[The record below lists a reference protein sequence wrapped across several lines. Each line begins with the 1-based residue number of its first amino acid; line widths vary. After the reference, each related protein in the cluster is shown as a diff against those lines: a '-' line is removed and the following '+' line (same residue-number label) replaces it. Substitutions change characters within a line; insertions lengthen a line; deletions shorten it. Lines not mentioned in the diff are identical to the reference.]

1 MFLTLLVFVVSAF
14 SLGFTDVG
22 LDNWAYD
29 YVMKLVEKGVIPVDQ
44 PTFKGYEPLTRSD
57 AAVWMSRLITY
68 LENSPEIAKTKDL
81 EYLESKVTDLSK
93 KMSALESS
101 LLTVEQADA
110 TAVVSQ
116 DVEQLQAKVS
126 QLESS
131 LKTLNKTVE
140 QDSMIVKGLPVLSRK
155 VYDLEEKVNS
165 LEEFQSTMTRNHL
178 NLKYETYD
186 KIDNLSSQV
195 SDLETSFEDFKTTM
209 TKNFLNLKYD
219 TYDKIDNLSNQV
231 SDLETSFEDF
241 KTTMTKNFLNLKY
254 DTYDKIDNL
263 SNQVSDLE
271 TSFEDFKTTMTK
283 NFLNLKYDTYDKIDN
298 LSNQVSAHDEK
309 LATLESEVAN
319 VKTLA
324 EENAMFVKALPSLSM
339 KVSNNEAKIEEVSRE
354 LEVQKEEIAKAQ
366 DHRLL
371 WLTAVTGVGLGIIAM
386 CLAQDVF

>member
-1 MFLTLLVFVVSAF
+1 MKKGLVFLTLLVFVVSAF

-101 LLTVEQADA
+101 LTVEQAGES
-110 TAVVSQ
+110 AVVSQ
-116 DVEQLQAKVS
+116 DVAQLQAKVS

-178 NLKYETYD
+178 NLKYE
-186 KIDNLSSQV
+186 
-195 SDLETSFEDFKTTM
+195 
-209 TKNFLNLKYD
+209 
-219 TYDKIDNLSNQV
+219 
-231 SDLETSFEDF
+231 
-241 KTTMTKNFLNLKY
+241 
-254 DTYDKIDNL
+254 TYDKIDNL

-371 WLTAVTGVGLGIIAM
+371 WLTAVTGVGLGIIAI
-386 CLAQDVF
+386 CLNQGIIN

>member
-1 MFLTLLVFVVSAF
+1 MKKGLVFLTLLVFVVSAF

-186 KIDNLSSQV
+186 KIDNLS
-195 SDLETSFEDFKTTM
+195 
-209 TKNFLNLKYD
+209 
-219 TYDKIDNLSNQV
+219 
-231 SDLETSFEDF
+231 
-241 KTTMTKNFLNLKY
+241 
-254 DTYDKIDNL
+254 
-263 SNQVSDLE
+263 NQVSDLE

-339 KVSNNEAKIEEVSRE
+339 KVSSNEAKIEEVSRE

-371 WLTAVTGVGLGIIAM
+371 WLTAVTGVGLGIIAI
-386 CLAQDVF
+386 CLNQGIIN

>member
-1 MFLTLLVFVVSAF
+1 VFLTLLVFVVSAF

-29 YVMKLVEKGVIPVDQ
+29 YVMKLVEKGVIPVEQ

-101 LLTVEQADA
+101 LTVEQAGES
-110 TAVVSQ
+110 AVVSQ
-116 DVEQLQAKVS
+116 DVAQLQAKVS

-178 NLKYETYD
+178 NLKYE
-186 KIDNLSSQV
+186 
-195 SDLETSFEDFKTTM
+195 
-209 TKNFLNLKYD
+209 

-339 KVSNNEAKIEEVSRE
+339 KVSSNEAKIEEVSRE

-371 WLTAVTGVGLGIIAM
+371 WLTAVTGVGLGIIAI
-386 CLAQDVF
+386 CLNQGIIN

>member
-1 MFLTLLVFVVSAF
+1 MKKGLVFLTLLVFVVSAF

-29 YVMKLVEKGVIPVDQ
+29 YVMKLVEKGVIPVEQ

-155 VYDLEEKVNS
+155 VYDMEQKVDS
-165 LEEFQSTMTRNHL
+165 LEDFQSTMTRNHL

-186 KIDNLSSQV
+186 KIDTLSNRV
-195 SDLETSFEDFKTTM
+195 SDLETSLEDFKTTM
-209 TKNFLNLKYD
+209 TR
-219 TYDKIDNLSNQV
+219 
-231 SDLETSFEDF
+231 
-241 KTTMTKNFLNLKY
+241 
-254 DTYDKIDNL
+254 
-263 SNQVSDLE
+263 
-271 TSFEDFKTTMTK
+271 

-298 LSNQVSAHDEK
+298 LSNQVSAHDDK
-309 LATLESEVAN
+309 IASLETEVAD
-319 VKTLA
+319 VKALA
-324 EENAMFVKALPSLSM
+324 EQNAMFVKVLPNLSM
-339 KVSNNEAKIEEVSRE
+339 KVSNNEAKIEELSRE
-354 LEVQKEEIAKAQ
+354 LEVQKEEIEKAQ

-371 WLTAVTGVGLGIIAM
+371 WLTAVTGVGLGIIAI
-386 CLAQDVF
+386 CLNQGIIQ

>member
-1 MFLTLLVFVVSAF
+1 MKKGLVFLTLLVFVVSAF

-101 LLTVEQADA
+101 LTVEQAGES
-110 TAVVSQ
+110 AVVSQ
-116 DVEQLQAKVS
+116 DVAQLQAKVS
-126 QLESS
+126 QLESKLSQTESS

-178 NLKYETYD
+178 NLKYE
-186 KIDNLSSQV
+186 
-195 SDLETSFEDFKTTM
+195 
-209 TKNFLNLKYD
+209 
-219 TYDKIDNLSNQV
+219 
-231 SDLETSFEDF
+231 
-241 KTTMTKNFLNLKY
+241 
-254 DTYDKIDNL
+254 TYDKIDNL

-371 WLTAVTGVGLGIIAM
+371 WLTAVTGVGLGIIAI
-386 CLAQDVF
+386 CLNQGIIN

>member
-1 MFLTLLVFVVSAF
+1 MKKGLVFLTLLVFVVSAF

-101 LLTVEQADA
+101 LTVEQAGES
-110 TAVVSQ
+110 AVVSQ
-116 DVEQLQAKVS
+116 DVAQLQAKVS

-178 NLKYETYD
+178 NLKYE
-186 KIDNLSSQV
+186 
-195 SDLETSFEDFKTTM
+195 
-209 TKNFLNLKYD
+209 
-219 TYDKIDNLSNQV
+219 
-231 SDLETSFEDF
+231 
-241 KTTMTKNFLNLKY
+241 
-254 DTYDKIDNL
+254 TYDKIDNL

>member
-1 MFLTLLVFVVSAF
+1 MKKGLVFLTLLVFVVSAF

-29 YVMKLVEKGVIPVDQ
+29 YVMKLVEKGVIPVEQ

-101 LLTVEQADA
+101 LAIEQAGA
-110 TAVVSQ
+110 TAAVSQ
-116 DVEQLQAKVS
+116 DVAQLQSKVAQLESKLS
-126 QLESS
+126 QTESS

-155 VYDLEEKVNS
+155 VYDMEQKVDS
-165 LEEFQSTMTRNHL
+165 LEDFQSTMTRNHL

-186 KIDNLSSQV
+186 KIDTLSNRV
-195 SDLETSFEDFKTTM
+195 SDLETSLEDFKTTM
-209 TKNFLNLKYD
+209 TR
-219 TYDKIDNLSNQV
+219 
-231 SDLETSFEDF
+231 
-241 KTTMTKNFLNLKY
+241 
-254 DTYDKIDNL
+254 
-263 SNQVSDLE
+263 
-271 TSFEDFKTTMTK
+271 

-298 LSNQVSAHDEK
+298 LSNQVSAHDDK
-309 LATLESEVAN
+309 IASLETEVAD
-319 VKTLA
+319 VKALA
-324 EENAMFVKALPSLSM
+324 EQNAMFVKVLPNLSM
-339 KVSNNEAKIEEVSRE
+339 KVSNNEAKIEELSRE
-354 LEVQKEEIAKAQ
+354 LEVQKEEIEKAQ

-371 WLTAVTGVGLGIIAM
+371 WLTAVTGVGLGIIAI
-386 CLAQDVF
+386 CLNQGIIQ

>member
-1 MFLTLLVFVVSAF
+1 MKKGLVFLTLLVFVVSAF

-101 LLTVEQADA
+101 LTVEQAGES
-110 TAVVSQ
+110 AVVSQ

-186 KIDNLSSQV
+186 KIDNLS
-195 SDLETSFEDFKTTM
+195 
-209 TKNFLNLKYD
+209 
-219 TYDKIDNLSNQV
+219 NQV
-231 SDLETSFEDF
+231 
-241 KTTMTKNFLNLKY
+241 
-254 DTYDKIDNL
+254 
-263 SNQVSDLE
+263 
-271 TSFEDFKTTMTK
+271 
-283 NFLNLKYDTYDKIDN
+283 
-298 LSNQVSAHDEK
+298 
-309 LATLESEVAN
+309 
-319 VKTLA
+319 
-324 EENAMFVKALPSLSM
+324 
-339 KVSNNEAKIEEVSRE
+339 
-354 LEVQKEEIAKAQ
+354 
-366 DHRLL
+366 
-371 WLTAVTGVGLGIIAM
+371 
-386 CLAQDVF
+386 

>member
-1 MFLTLLVFVVSAF
+1 MKKGLVFLTLLVFVVSAF

-116 DVEQLQAKVS
+116 DVAQLQAKVS
-126 QLESS
+126 QLESKLSQTESS

-178 NLKYETYD
+178 NLKYE
-186 KIDNLSSQV
+186 
-195 SDLETSFEDFKTTM
+195 
-209 TKNFLNLKYD
+209 
-219 TYDKIDNLSNQV
+219 
-231 SDLETSFEDF
+231 
-241 KTTMTKNFLNLKY
+241 
-254 DTYDKIDNL
+254 TYDKIDNL

-339 KVSNNEAKIEEVSRE
+339 KVSSNEAKIEEVSRE

>member
-1 MFLTLLVFVVSAF
+1 MKKGLVFLTLLVFVVSAF

-116 DVEQLQAKVS
+116 DVAQLQAKVS
-126 QLESS
+126 QLESKLSQTESS

-186 KIDNLSSQV
+186 KIDNLS
-195 SDLETSFEDFKTTM
+195 
-209 TKNFLNLKYD
+209 
-219 TYDKIDNLSNQV
+219 NQV
-231 SDLETSFEDF
+231 SDLEA
-241 KTTMTKNFLNLKY
+241 
-254 DTYDKIDNL
+254 
-263 SNQVSDLE
+263 
-271 TSFEDFKTTMTK
+271 SFEDFKTTMTK

>member
-1 MFLTLLVFVVSAF
+1 MKKGLVFLTLLVFVVSAF

-186 KIDNLSSQV
+186 KIDNLS
-195 SDLETSFEDFKTTM
+195 
-209 TKNFLNLKYD
+209 
-219 TYDKIDNLSNQV
+219 
-231 SDLETSFEDF
+231 
-241 KTTMTKNFLNLKY
+241 
-254 DTYDKIDNL
+254 
-263 SNQVSDLE
+263 NQVSDLE

-339 KVSNNEAKIEEVSRE
+339 KVSSNEAKIEEVSRE

>member
-1 MFLTLLVFVVSAF
+1 MKKGLVFLTLLVFVVSAF

-186 KIDNLSSQV
+186 KIDNLS
-195 SDLETSFEDFKTTM
+195 
-209 TKNFLNLKYD
+209 
-219 TYDKIDNLSNQV
+219 
-231 SDLETSFEDF
+231 
-241 KTTMTKNFLNLKY
+241 
-254 DTYDKIDNL
+254 
-263 SNQVSDLE
+263 NQVSDLE

>member
-1 MFLTLLVFVVSAF
+1 MKKGLVFLTLLVFVVSAF

-29 YVMKLVEKGVIPVDQ
+29 YVMKLVEKGVIPVEQ

-101 LLTVEQADA
+101 LAIEQAGA
-110 TAVVSQ
+110 TAAVSQ
-116 DVEQLQAKVS
+116 DVAQLQSKVAQLESKLS
-126 QLESS
+126 QTESS

-155 VYDLEEKVNS
+155 VYDMEQKVDS
-165 LEEFQSTMTRNHL
+165 LEDFQSTMTRNHL

-186 KIDNLSSQV
+186 KIDTLSNRV
-195 SDLETSFEDFKTTM
+195 SDLETSLEDFKTTM
-209 TKNFLNLKYD
+209 TR
-219 TYDKIDNLSNQV
+219 
-231 SDLETSFEDF
+231 
-241 KTTMTKNFLNLKY
+241 
-254 DTYDKIDNL
+254 
-263 SNQVSDLE
+263 
-271 TSFEDFKTTMTK
+271 

-298 LSNQVSAHDEK
+298 LSNQVSAHDDK
-309 LATLESEVAN
+309 IASLETEVAD
-319 VKTLA
+319 VKALA
-324 EENAMFVKALPSLSM
+324 EQNAMFVKVLPNLSM
-339 KVSNNEAKIEEVSRE
+339 KVSNNEAKIEELSRE
-354 LEVQKEEIAKAQ
+354 LEVQKEEIEKAQ

>member
-1 MFLTLLVFVVSAF
+1 VKKGLVFLTLLVFVVSAF

-186 KIDNLSSQV
+186 KIDNLS
-195 SDLETSFEDFKTTM
+195 
-209 TKNFLNLKYD
+209 
-219 TYDKIDNLSNQV
+219 
-231 SDLETSFEDF
+231 
-241 KTTMTKNFLNLKY
+241 
-254 DTYDKIDNL
+254 
-263 SNQVSDLE
+263 NQVSDLE

-339 KVSNNEAKIEEVSRE
+339 KVSSNEAKIEEVSRE

>member
-1 MFLTLLVFVVSAF
+1 MKKGLVFLTLLVFVVSAF

-93 KMSALESS
+93 KMSGLESS

-116 DVEQLQAKVS
+116 DVAQLQAKVS
-126 QLESS
+126 QLESKLSQTESS

-178 NLKYETYD
+178 NLKYE
-186 KIDNLSSQV
+186 
-195 SDLETSFEDFKTTM
+195 
-209 TKNFLNLKYD
+209 
-219 TYDKIDNLSNQV
+219 
-231 SDLETSFEDF
+231 
-241 KTTMTKNFLNLKY
+241 
-254 DTYDKIDNL
+254 TYDKIDNL

>member
-1 MFLTLLVFVVSAF
+1 MKKGLVFLTLLVFVVSAF

-116 DVEQLQAKVS
+116 DVAQLQAKVS

-178 NLKYETYD
+178 NLKYE
-186 KIDNLSSQV
+186 
-195 SDLETSFEDFKTTM
+195 
-209 TKNFLNLKYD
+209 
-219 TYDKIDNLSNQV
+219 
-231 SDLETSFEDF
+231 
-241 KTTMTKNFLNLKY
+241 
-254 DTYDKIDNL
+254 TYDKIDNL

-339 KVSNNEAKIEEVSRE
+339 KVSSNEAKIEEVSRE

-371 WLTAVTGVGLGIIAM
+371 WLTAVTGVGLGIIAI
-386 CLAQDVF
+386 CLNQGIIN

>member
-1 MFLTLLVFVVSAF
+1 VKKGLVFLTLLVFVVSAF

-116 DVEQLQAKVS
+116 DVAQLQAKVS
-126 QLESS
+126 QLESKLSQTESS

-178 NLKYETYD
+178 NLKYE
-186 KIDNLSSQV
+186 
-195 SDLETSFEDFKTTM
+195 
-209 TKNFLNLKYD
+209 

-339 KVSNNEAKIEEVSRE
+339 KVSSNEAKIEEVSRE

>member
-186 KIDNLSSQV
+186 KIDNLS
-195 SDLETSFEDFKTTM
+195 
-209 TKNFLNLKYD
+209 
-219 TYDKIDNLSNQV
+219 
-231 SDLETSFEDF
+231 
-241 KTTMTKNFLNLKY
+241 
-254 DTYDKIDNL
+254 
-263 SNQVSDLE
+263 NQVSDLE

-339 KVSNNEAKIEEVSRE
+339 KVSSNEAKIEEVSRE

>member
-101 LLTVEQADA
+101 LAIEQADA

-116 DVEQLQAKVS
+116 DVAQLQAKVS
-126 QLESS
+126 QLESKLSQTESS

-178 NLKYETYD
+178 NLKYE
-186 KIDNLSSQV
+186 
-195 SDLETSFEDFKTTM
+195 
-209 TKNFLNLKYD
+209 
-219 TYDKIDNLSNQV
+219 
-231 SDLETSFEDF
+231 
-241 KTTMTKNFLNLKY
+241 
-254 DTYDKIDNL
+254 TYDKIDNL

-371 WLTAVTGVGLGIIAM
+371 WLTAVTGVGLGIIAI
-386 CLAQDVF
+386 CLNQGII

>member
-1 MFLTLLVFVVSAF
+1 VFLTLLVFVVSAF

-186 KIDNLSSQV
+186 KIDNLS
-195 SDLETSFEDFKTTM
+195 
-209 TKNFLNLKYD
+209 
-219 TYDKIDNLSNQV
+219 
-231 SDLETSFEDF
+231 
-241 KTTMTKNFLNLKY
+241 
-254 DTYDKIDNL
+254 
-263 SNQVSDLE
+263 NQVSDLE

>member
-1 MFLTLLVFVVSAF
+1 VKKGLVFLTLLVFVVSAF

-101 LLTVEQADA
+101 LTVEQAGES
-110 TAVVSQ
+110 AVVSQ
-116 DVEQLQAKVS
+116 DVAQLQAKVS

-178 NLKYETYD
+178 NLKYE
-186 KIDNLSSQV
+186 
-195 SDLETSFEDFKTTM
+195 
-209 TKNFLNLKYD
+209 
-219 TYDKIDNLSNQV
+219 
-231 SDLETSFEDF
+231 
-241 KTTMTKNFLNLKY
+241 
-254 DTYDKIDNL
+254 TYDKIDNL

-339 KVSNNEAKIEEVSRE
+339 KVSSNEAKIEEVSRE

-371 WLTAVTGVGLGIIAM
+371 WLTAVTGVGLGIIAI

>member
-1 MFLTLLVFVVSAF
+1 MKKGLVFLTLLVFVVSAF

-29 YVMKLVEKGVIPVDQ
+29 YVMKLVEKGVIPVEQ

-101 LLTVEQADA
+101 LTVEQAGES
-110 TAVVSQ
+110 AVVSQ
-116 DVEQLQAKVS
+116 DVAQLQAKVS

-178 NLKYETYD
+178 NLKYE
-186 KIDNLSSQV
+186 
-195 SDLETSFEDFKTTM
+195 
-209 TKNFLNLKYD
+209 
-219 TYDKIDNLSNQV
+219 
-231 SDLETSFEDF
+231 
-241 KTTMTKNFLNLKY
+241 
-254 DTYDKIDNL
+254 TYDKIDNL

-339 KVSNNEAKIEEVSRE
+339 KVSSNEAKIEEVSRE

-371 WLTAVTGVGLGIIAM
+371 WLTAVTGVGLGIIAI
-386 CLAQDVF
+386 CLNQGIIN

>member
-1 MFLTLLVFVVSAF
+1 MKKGLVFLTLLVFVVSAF

-116 DVEQLQAKVS
+116 DVAQLQAKVS

-178 NLKYETYD
+178 NLKYE
-186 KIDNLSSQV
+186 
-195 SDLETSFEDFKTTM
+195 
-209 TKNFLNLKYD
+209 
-219 TYDKIDNLSNQV
+219 
-231 SDLETSFEDF
+231 
-241 KTTMTKNFLNLKY
+241 
-254 DTYDKIDNL
+254 TYDKIDNL

>member
-29 YVMKLVEKGVIPVDQ
+29 YVMKLVEKGVIPVEQ

-101 LLTVEQADA
+101 LTVEQAGES
-110 TAVVSQ
+110 AVVSQ
-116 DVEQLQAKVS
+116 DVAQLQAKVS

-178 NLKYETYD
+178 NLKYE
-186 KIDNLSSQV
+186 
-195 SDLETSFEDFKTTM
+195 
-209 TKNFLNLKYD
+209 
-219 TYDKIDNLSNQV
+219 
-231 SDLETSFEDF
+231 
-241 KTTMTKNFLNLKY
+241 
-254 DTYDKIDNL
+254 TYDKIDNL

-371 WLTAVTGVGLGIIAM
+371 WLTAVTGVGLGIIAI
-386 CLAQDVF
+386 CLNQGIIN

>member
-1 MFLTLLVFVVSAF
+1 MKKGLVFLTLLVFVVSAF

-116 DVEQLQAKVS
+116 DVAQLQAKVS

-178 NLKYETYD
+178 NLKYE
-186 KIDNLSSQV
+186 
-195 SDLETSFEDFKTTM
+195 
-209 TKNFLNLKYD
+209 
-219 TYDKIDNLSNQV
+219 
-231 SDLETSFEDF
+231 
-241 KTTMTKNFLNLKY
+241 
-254 DTYDKIDNL
+254 TYDKIDNL

-339 KVSNNEAKIEEVSRE
+339 KVSSNEAKIEEVSRE

-371 WLTAVTGVGLGIIAM
+371 WLTAVTGVGLGIIAI
-386 CLAQDVF
+386 CLNQGII

>member
-1 MFLTLLVFVVSAF
+1 VKKGLVFLTLLVFVVSAF

-186 KIDNLSSQV
+186 KIDNLS
-195 SDLETSFEDFKTTM
+195 
-209 TKNFLNLKYD
+209 
-219 TYDKIDNLSNQV
+219 
-231 SDLETSFEDF
+231 
-241 KTTMTKNFLNLKY
+241 
-254 DTYDKIDNL
+254 
-263 SNQVSDLE
+263 NQVSDLE